1 MSPPSP
7 GCTHSLAGGSGGRWH
22 CPEAGG
28 KEQGEGFG
36 GVWLQVGFL
45 QGGEAESI
53 SVPAQ
58 PLWSPRLGFGCSPAN
73 PGVVA
78 LLLGAGESVGL
89 SLRLPKTGGALFLP
103 GELLP
108 AHHSPSGSFWLPP
121 QPQPLIPLGNS
132 SPSTASKAGSSGGG
146 PGGEHR
152 PTKAARKPPLCRTP
166 GRALCPL
173 PPLPQHPKTP
183 GGVGRR
189 RQLVPPLSI
198 SLACPWTEAILT
210 RSEGRGG

>member
-53 SVPAQ
+53 AVPAQ

-89 SLRLPKTGGALFLP
+89 SLRLPKTGAPLFLP

-108 AHHSPSGSFWLPP
+108 AHRSPSGSFWLPP
-121 QPQPLIPLGNS
+121 PTPTSYPLGKQL
-132 SPSTASKAGSSGGG
+132 AEHGQQSGEQRG
-146 PGGEHR
+146 R
-152 PTKAARKPPLCRTP
+152 PR
-166 GRALCPL
+166 GRASA
-173 PPLPQHPKTP
+173 HEGSEETP
-183 GGVGRR
+183 SVPGTRAGP
-189 RQLVPPLSI
+189 VPPPT
-198 SLACPWTEAILT
+198 APPAP
-210 RSEGRGG
+210 